1 MNSSQAIEDTE
12 ESKEQNVSSTANA
25 PIDTTE
31 TGSIHERQ
39 ESLPEYEDVEE
50 TTLIHD
56 RSTNMLTFSFMNFI

>member
-12 ESKEQNVSSTANA
+12 ESKEQNVSSTVNA
-25 PIDTTE
+25 SIDTAETE
-31 TGSIHERQ
+31 SIHERQ

-56 RSTNMLTFSFMNFI
+56 RSMNLLTFS

>member
-25 PIDTTE
+25 SIDMTE
-31 TGSIHERQ
+31 TESIHERQ

-56 RSTNMLTFSFMNFI
+56 RSMNLLTFSFMNFI